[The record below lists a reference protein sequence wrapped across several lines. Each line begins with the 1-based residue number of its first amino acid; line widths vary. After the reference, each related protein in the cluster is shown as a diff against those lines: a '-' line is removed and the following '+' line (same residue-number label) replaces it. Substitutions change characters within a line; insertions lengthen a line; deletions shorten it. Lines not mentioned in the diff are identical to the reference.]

1 MEASLLD
8 GFTSERLATFDGLL
22 IIDPV
27 IRQTRFA
34 WLRALSEAP
43 SEKNL
48 LALIERLSFVRAFDR
63 RGKQRDGERSL
74 LQTRRLKTH
83 WLAFGLCPPA

>member
-34 WLRALSEAP
+34 WLRALPEAP

-48 LALIERLSFVRAFDR
+48 LAPIERLSFVRAVRNRVIDAVKA
-63 RGKQRDGERSL
+63 G
-74 LQTRRLKTH
+74 
-83 WLAFGLCPPA
+83 